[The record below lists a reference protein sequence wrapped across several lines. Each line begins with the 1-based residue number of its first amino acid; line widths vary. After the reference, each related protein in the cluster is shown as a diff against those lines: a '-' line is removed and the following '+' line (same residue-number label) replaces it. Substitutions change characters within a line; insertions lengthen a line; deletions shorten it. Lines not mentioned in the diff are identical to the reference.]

1 MHMDDSDS
9 DTKSEP
15 ENNSEN
21 EYKSYFPQE
30 IPNLSNTEGQT
41 ESVTHDAM
49 GTQLREAKRPGTRV
63 LKAESAKKAKLAK
76 HQATLAWAEHLAA
89 STRRPPIATEAR
101 ISEGPQQSGIHETHA
116 LWLLNCITFCKKC
129 GYWQQLRET
138 NLRFICPGRPL
149 NAQYRMGLRWMQ
161 RGFHPRR
168 SKAVPIDWPDGSSG
182 STPCEPVKPY

>member
-1 MHMDDSDS
+1 MQMDDSDS
-9 DTKSEP
+9 DTRSEP
-15 ENNSEN
+15 DKNSED
-21 EYKSYFPQE
+21 EDESHFPQD
-30 IPNLSNTEGQT
+30 IFNPSDTERQS
-41 ESVTHDAM
+41 ESVTRD
-49 GTQLREAKRPGTRV
+49 TTVTTPREAKRPGTRV

-76 HQATLAWAEHLAA
+76 HQAIMAWSEHLAA
-89 STRRPPIATEAR
+89 STRRLPIATEAR
-101 ISEGPQQSGIHETHA
+101 IAEGPQPTSIHETHS

-161 RGFHPRR
+161 RGYHPRR

-182 STPCEPVKPY
+182 STPCEPVKLY